1 MRETFAALDAGP
13 APGTPTWT
21 HAGARQVEAGFAD
34 PALGWIGV
42 RADSS
47 GGAVHAALVPGSP
60 EAAQEL
66 GGHMDGLNAYLA
78 EQHTPVASLG
88 MATPGGGAT
97 SHGAGQGP
105 EQGTGQGMNQNMN
118 QGTGQNGQQQAY
130 SEPESVPVLRMPGLD
145 GQVAAEASVHAIGPD
160 ERAAAQSGAGVHI
173 SVMA

>member
-13 APGTPTWT
+13 APGAPTWT

-47 GGAVHAALVPGSP
+47 GGAVHASLVPGSP

-66 GGHMDGLNAYLA
+66 GSHIDGLNAYLA

-88 MATPGGGAT
+88 MATPGGGGT
-97 SHGAGQGP
+97 NHGAGQGP
-105 EQGTGQGMNQNMN
+105 E

-130 SEPESVPVLRMPGLD
+130 SEPQSSPALRMPD
-145 GQVAAEASVHAIGPD
+145 VDRQ
-160 ERAAAQSGAGVHI
+160 AAAGAAVHGVGPNEPETGQGGTGTHI
-173 SVMA
+173 SVVA